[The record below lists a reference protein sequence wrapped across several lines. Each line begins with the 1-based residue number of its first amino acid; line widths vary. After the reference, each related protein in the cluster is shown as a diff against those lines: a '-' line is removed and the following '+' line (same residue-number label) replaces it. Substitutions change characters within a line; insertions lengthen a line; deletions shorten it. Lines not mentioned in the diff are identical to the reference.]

1 MQHLLHTILIDTIM
15 GEYIYFSSWTPQ
27 MRPKSSIS
35 TTKWDNEHPL
45 LYGDFLSRGPKLKYS
60 SVLRREI
67 QYNTIQTLMTLPEE
81 SFSVATYPNWHLELV
96 KRRFLI
102 ERGHLVS

>member
-15 GEYIYFSSWTPQ
+15 VHLLFVLNPANEAQIFNFYKK
-27 MRPKSSIS
+27 R
-35 TTKWDNEHPL
+35 DNEHPL

-67 QYNTIQTLMTLPEE
+67 QYNTIQTLMTHPEE
-81 SFSVATYPNWHLELV
+81 SFSLATYPH
-96 KRRFLI
+96 
-102 ERGHLVS
+102 